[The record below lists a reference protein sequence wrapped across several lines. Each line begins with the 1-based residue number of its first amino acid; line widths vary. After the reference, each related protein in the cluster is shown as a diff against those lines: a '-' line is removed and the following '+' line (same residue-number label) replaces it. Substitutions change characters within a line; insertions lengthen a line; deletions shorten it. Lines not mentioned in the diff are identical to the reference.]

1 MTGSHVHTVA
11 VRGASVLGERS
22 TMDRNLAAVRI
33 QRELSEL
40 ETALDNALACSAA
53 LTHSIAVGRQIEGI
67 CFSSGQES
75 MVRLASVQQ
84 LLTKSATETLRI
96 HRDLRR
102 THEEI
107 TSMPDGNGDCPELGI
122 PLTGLRAA

>member
-1 MTGSHVHTVA
+1 MTGSHAFTLA
-11 VRGASVLGERS
+11 VRAASVLCERS
-22 TMDRNLAAVRI
+22 IMDRNLAAIRI
-33 QRELSEL
+33 QRELTEL
-40 ETALDNALACSAA
+40 EAALDRALACSAA

-67 CFSSGQES
+67 SFASGQES

-84 LLTKSATETLRI
+84 LLTRSATETLRV

-107 TSMPDGNGDCPELGI
+107 TSMPDGNGDCPELGV
-122 PLTGLRAA
+122 PLTGVRAA